1 MLLML
6 KSFLQQR
13 QHSILHPEQIVGNPS
28 LIRIMEGLPVDPPEN
43 GGDCSYRR
51 LHCEDGA
58 EPGPALRNAFVG
70 LGGLRQWVSLD
81 DGFDF
86 PLRDEIKSFEI
97 ANRTPGAEI
106 DGESSTNRK
115 ASGFQGVD

>member
-1 MLLML
+1 ML